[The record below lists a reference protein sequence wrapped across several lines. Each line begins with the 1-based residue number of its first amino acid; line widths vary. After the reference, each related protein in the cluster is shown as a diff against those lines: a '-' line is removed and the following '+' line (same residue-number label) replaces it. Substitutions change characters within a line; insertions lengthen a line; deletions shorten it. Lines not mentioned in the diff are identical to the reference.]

1 MGLKLLVLD
10 DQEEVVDLLRL
21 LLEPLFPEGVMT
33 FTDPVLAAACI
44 ATNRIHGALLDVE
57 MPDLDG
63 FAVIEQIRA
72 SVLNSR
78 VPIAMITGEEPT
90 PTRERAFGLGATAM
104 LSKPFTF
111 EQAVALGAVLKGL
124 MHQEAVR
131 GLRLPLRL
139 EMAVSLGGTP
149 LTQCRTLNLGD
160 AGALVQLDSPIRP
173 GTPLELEFPL
183 PGETA
188 PLRLGARVAGA
199 VGGGQHRLVFES
211 YAGDARERLRAY
223 LADQLAT

>member
-1 MGLKLLVLD
+1 MGLKLLILD

-21 LLEPLFPEGVMT
+21 LLEPMFPEGLLT

-72 SVLNSR
+72 SALNSR

-104 LSKPFTF
+104 LCKPFTF
-111 EQAVALGAVLKGL
+111 EQVVALGAVLKGF
-124 MHQEAVR
+124 MQRDAVR
-131 GLRLPLRL
+131 GLRVPLRL
-139 EMAVSLGGTP
+139 EVAVSLGGTP
-149 LTQCRTLNLGD
+149 LTQCQTVNLGD
-160 AGALVQLDSPIRP
+160 SGALVHLDSPIRM

-188 PLRLGARVAGA
+188 PLRIDARVAGT
-199 VGGGQHRLVFES
+199 VGGGEHRLVFETFV
-211 YAGDARERLRAY
+211 GDARERLRAF
-223 LADQLAT
+223 LVDQLAT

>member
-21 LLEPLFPEGVMT
+21 LLEPMFPDGLLT

-44 ATNRIHGALLDVE
+44 ATNRIHGALLDIE

-63 FAVIEQIRA
+63 FSVIEQTRA

-78 VPIAMITGEEPT
+78 VPIALITGEDPT

-111 EQAVALGAVLKGL
+111 EQVVALGAVLKGF
-124 MHQEAVR
+124 MQQEAVR
-131 GLRLPLRL
+131 GLRVPLRL
-139 EMAVSLGGTP
+139 EVALSLGGTA
-149 LTQCRTLNLGD
+149 LTQCRTLNVGD
-160 AGALVQLDSPIRP
+160 AGALVQLDAPLRQ
-173 GTPLELEFPL
+173 GTPLDLEFL
-183 PGETA
+183 IPGETA
-188 PLRLGARVAGA
+188 PLRVGARMAGA
-199 VGGGQHRLVFES
+199 VGGGQHRLVFETFN
-211 YAGDARERLRAY
+211 GDARERLRAF
-223 LADQLAT
+223 LVDQLAT